1 MTIDRRTLLGTALAL
16 PVAAASQGAQAQA
29 GPQGGMTPWPPAE
42 HFRLWPGKAP
52 GAPARLPT
60 PKPEMSGDP
69 KRPELWMRGT
79 ADPIVAVYRPAR
91 PNGRA
96 VLSIPGGGYG
106 FVSLE
111 NEGIDVASVLN
122 PLGVTVFVLSYRLP
136 GDGWANRADVPLQ
149 DAQRAMRLIRTNA
162 GRYGIDPAKLGV
174 LGFSAG
180 GHLAASLTVGHGDQ
194 VYVPMDAADR
204 QSARPDYT
212 GLVYAVTSLS
222 APGLHSRSGNMLM
235 GPDPSEEVLRRYN
248 TPPRVTRE
256 TPPLFLAHA
265 IDDPLVPLEQSL
277 DMLAAAR
284 AAKVPVEVHFYE
296 KGGHGFGA
304 KHLPES
310 APGRGWLE
318 LYDTW
323 VRTHVS

>member
-29 GPQGGMTPWPPAE
+29 RTGMTPWPPAE

-52 GAPARLPT
+52 GAPAKLPT
-60 PKPEMSGDP
+60 PRPEMSGNP
-69 KRPELWMRGT
+69 AQPELWMRGT
-79 ADPIVAVYRPAR
+79 ADPIVAVYRPER
-91 PNGRA
+91 PDGRA

-149 DAQRAMRLIRTNA
+149 DAQRAMRLIRANPA
-162 GRYGIDPAKLGV
+162 RYGIDPAKLGV

-180 GHLAASLTVGHGDQ
+180 GHLAASLTVGHEDR
-194 VYVPMDAADR
+194 VYARVDGADS
-204 QSARPDYT
+204 QSARPAFS
-212 GLVYAVTSLS
+212 GLIYPVTSLS
-222 APGLHSRSGNMLM
+222 APGLHSGSAKNLL
-235 GPDPSEEVLRRYN
+235 GPNPSEETVRRYD
-248 TPPRVTRE
+248 TPRRITGD

-265 IDDPLVPLEQSL
+265 VDDPIVPLEQSL
-277 DMLAAAR
+277 DVLATAR
-284 AAKVPVEVHFYE
+284 ATKVPVEAHLYE

-304 KHLPES
+304 KNLPKT
-310 APGRGWLE
+310 APGHDWLT
-318 LYDTW
+318 LFDTW
-323 VRTHVS
+323 SRTHVA

>member
-16 PVAAASQGAQAQA
+16 PVAAAASQGAQAQA
-29 GPQGGMTPWPPAE
+29 RTGMTPWPPAE

-52 GAPARLPT
+52 GAPAKLPT
-60 PKPEMSGDP
+60 PRPEMSGNP
-69 KRPELWMRGT
+69 AQPELWMRGT
-79 ADPIVAVYRPAR
+79 ADPIVAVYRPER
-91 PNGRA
+91 PDGRA

-122 PLGVTVFVLSYRLP
+122 PLGITVFVLSYRLP

-149 DAQRAMRLIRTNA
+149 DAQRAMRLIRANA

-180 GHLAASLTVGHGDQ
+180 GHLAASLTVGHDDRIYTP
-194 VYVPMDAADR
+194 VDAADR
-204 QSARPDYT
+204 QSARPAYS
-212 GLVYAVTSLS
+212 GLVYPVTSLS
-222 APGLHSRSGNMLM
+222 RPGTHSGSGNNLL
-235 GPDPSEEVLRRYN
+235 GPNPDEATRRRYD
-248 TPPRVTRE
+248 TPPRITGA
-256 TPPLFLAHA
+256 TPPLFLVHA

-277 DMLAAAR
+277 DVLAAAR
-284 AAKVPVEVHFYE
+284 AAKVPVEVHFFE

-304 KHLPES
+304 KHLPET
-310 APGRGWLE
+310 APGRGWLR
-318 LYDTW
+318 LFDLW
-323 VRTHVS
+323 MQPHLG

>member
-1 MTIDRRTLLGTALAL
+1 MTFDRRTLLGTALAL
-16 PVAAASQGAQAQA
+16 PVAAATGAEAQ
-29 GPQGGMTPWPPAE
+29 PRGGMTPWPPAE

-60 PKPEMSGDP
+60 PRPEMSGDP

-91 PNGRA
+91 PDGRA

-122 PLGVTVFVLSYRLP
+122 PLGITVFVLSYRLP
-136 GDGWANRADVPLQ
+136 GDGWADRADVPLQ
-149 DAQRAMRLIRTNA
+149 DAQRAMRLIRANA
-162 GRYGIDPAKLGV
+162 VRYGIDAAKLGV

-180 GHLAASLTVGHGDQ
+180 GHLAAALTVGHDDR
-194 VYVPMDAADR
+194 VYAPIDAADR
-204 QSARPDYT
+204 QSARPAWS

-222 APGLHSRSGNMLM
+222 KPGLRSGSADNLL
-235 GPDPSEEVLRRYN
+235 GPDPTPETRRRYD
-248 TPPRVTRE
+248 TPDRVTTG
-256 TPPLFLAHA
+256 TPPLFLVHA
-265 IDDPLVPLEQSL
+265 MDDPLVPLEQSL
-277 DMLAAAR
+277 DLLAAAR
-284 AAKVPVEVHFYE
+284 AAKVPVEAHFYE

-310 APGRGWLE
+310 APGRGWPE

-323 VRTHVS
+323 VRTHLP